1 MFVLLSLL
9 LPPLQRVVYALLA
22 LAQPPCV
29 PAPERGTCIVPK
41 PVGPVAAT
49 QTAVPTAS
57 LAFVHTPAPRLFP

>member
-22 LAQPPCV
+22 LAQPPHV
-29 PAPERGTCIVPK
+29 PAPK
-41 PVGPVAAT
+41 PVGPVVAT

-57 LAFVHTPAPRLFP
+57 LAFVQTPAPRLLP